1 MIGNVVSKIVMGILA
16 DKWGIWKASWLILGG
31 VAVGFALLLIG
42 GDSIPIAMLYLAAV
56 LLGLTMAAGTIIPN
70 LMALNVYK
78 AEGYQEKY
86 GIITAAGTL
95 VGAVAFAAIGYIYDF
110 TGSYRL
116 SFWISLVMVAIFFAA
131 SILLF
136 RIVKKEQPAE

>member
-1 MIGNVVSKIVMGILA
+1 
-16 DKWGIWKASWLILGG
+16 
-31 VAVGFALLLIG
+31 
-42 GDSIPIAMLYLAAV
+42 
-56 LLGLTMAAGTIIPN
+56 
-70 LMALNVYK
+70 
-78 AEGYQEKY
+78 
-86 GIITAAGTL
+86 
-95 VGAVAFAAIGYIYDF
+95 VAFAAIGYIYDF